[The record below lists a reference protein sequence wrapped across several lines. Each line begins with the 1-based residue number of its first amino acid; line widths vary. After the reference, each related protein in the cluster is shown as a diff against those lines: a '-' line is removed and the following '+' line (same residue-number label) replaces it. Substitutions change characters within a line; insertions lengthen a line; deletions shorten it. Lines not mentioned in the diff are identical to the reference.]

1 MVFAF
6 TFCIGFTTA
15 AFVSVRFG
23 VGLTDNDKLLVYSTK
38 ALEVGTGV
46 LKLAYYP

>member
-23 VGLTDNDKLLVYSTK
+23 VGLAESDKLLMYSTK
-38 ALEVGTGV
+38 ALEVSTSV
-46 LKLAYYP
+46 LKLACYP